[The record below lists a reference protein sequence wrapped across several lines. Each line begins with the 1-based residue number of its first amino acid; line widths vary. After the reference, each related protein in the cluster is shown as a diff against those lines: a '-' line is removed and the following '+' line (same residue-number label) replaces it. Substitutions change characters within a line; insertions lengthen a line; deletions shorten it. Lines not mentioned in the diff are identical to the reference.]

1 MILITEWTKEGKIL
15 CDEDNSTPKIDG
27 WKKFNTLKYYKVE
40 DGAEMTLLEHQNCRT
55 LPRSPNGKHYH
66 TQLYCS
72 RKCCLLPRYSIE
84 LSRVTIL

>member
-1 MILITEWTKEGKIL
+1 MIFYVKDYCFTEWTKEGKIL

-55 LPRSPNGKHYH
+55 LPRSPNGKHYY
-66 TQLYCS
+66 TQLYSAAC
-72 RKCCLLPRYSIE
+72 E
-84 LSRVTIL
+84 

>member
-66 TQLYCS
+66 TQLYSAAC
-72 RKCCLLPRYSIE
+72 RINVQGNVVYCLDIQ
-84 LSRVTIL
+84 